1 MINAYAQTK
10 PLTNQ
15 LIFALTVNRNH
26 VELKMSS
33 DVSLNVRYSQIVNC
47 IEKWEE
53 ILLEN

>member
-26 VELKMSS
+26 VELKSSS

-53 ILLEN
+53 MLLEN